1 MYIPRLLWQSF
12 FKDYAAIPLIFL
24 VLLFTSCAEE
34 SCEDIRPVDYLRF
47 SVTAD
52 GAGRGIG
59 AGVRGSE
66 LSDAIDEIW
75 VVCFNEGGYNIGVYS
90 PDEVIYSEG
99 CYSVAV
105 GNLESIDSFALLAN
119 WVGYDLDLG
128 NVDDKESLK
137 DYSVS
142 YNEESGIIPM
152 YGEGVCK
159 GNGNE
164 ISEVE
169 LVRSLAK
176 IEVWDK
182 LEGNSIESVQLKDR
196 ASELRI
202 GGKASTSYC
211 GKEVTFKKDEE
222 SDMWYAYVPPS
233 ELGVDDSQARRIELK
248 VNGEAESYVLWL
260 KDYTDTENGRKEW
273 ETLQANHR
281 YVFNVE
287 GLERPTP
294 PVTEPTGTIRI
305 KWYPTEYGK
314 FEEYE
319 YRNQR
324 NKTKFYIILN
334 DGNGNINAVKAE
346 STPTFLTSYFYQY
359 HVDIN
364 LEEYGYKFDNL
375 RYRVVDMN
383 RYSNDKPENMWSD
396 ELSSSLKD
404 DTDLYPKE
412 KEDDLL
418 ILRLNKVPIEY
429 MYCTEPGSNI
439 MNVFPGDRP
448 YRIYWRDADIDG
460 FDNIILRVAGKG
472 DVHIYEIE
480 EGSMDDYHFIEYE
493 LGKYGSIYNRQEPV
507 PNIKSKRRPL
517 FDWLYPTPLGIKNY
531 DFFPQTIDGKDYY
544 VFYVD

>member
-1 MYIPRLLWQSF
+1 MTRLLRF
-12 FKDYAAIPLIFL
+12 PLFKGCAAVLVIFL
-24 VLLFTSCAEE
+24 AFLLHSCAETP
-34 SCEDIRPVDYLRF
+34 SGDSGRVDYLRF
-47 SVTAD
+47 SLTAD
-52 GAGRGIG
+52 GMGHGIG
-59 AGVRGSE
+59 SGIRGGGLSE
-66 LSDAIDEIW
+66 MIEEIR
-75 VVCFNEGGYNIGVYS
+75 VVCFNRAGDNIGVYE
-90 PDEVIYSEG
+90 PEDVIYSEG

-105 GNLESIDSFALLAN
+105 ENKESIDSFALLVN
-119 WVGYDLDLG
+119 WSGYDVDLSSLDDLDALR
-128 NVDDKESLK
+128 NHT
-137 DYSVS
+137 VS
-142 YNEESGIIPM
+142 YREDSDMIPM
-152 YGEGVCK
+152 YGEGNCD
-159 GNGNE
+159 GSGDE
-164 ISEVE
+164 INEVE

-182 LEGNSIESVQLKDR
+182 LEGYSIESVQLKDR
-196 ASELRI
+196 VSELSI
-202 GGKASTSYC
+202 GGKVSALYC

-248 VNGEAESYVLWL
+248 VDGEADNYVLWL

-294 PVTEPTGTIRI
+294 PLTEPTGTIRI

-324 NKTKFYIILN
+324 DKTKFYIILN
-334 DGNGNINAVKAE
+334 DGNGNINAVEAV

-396 ELSSSLKD
+396 ELSSSLKE
-404 DTDLYPKE
+404 DTGLYPKE

-448 YRIYWRDADIDG
+448 YRIYWRNADIDG
-460 FDNIILRVAGKG
+460 FDNIILKGGGKG

-480 EGSMDDYHFIEYE
+480 EGSTDDYHFIEYE

-507 PNIKSKRRPL
+507 PNIKSKRRTL
-517 FDWLYPTPLGIKNY
+517 FDWLYPIPFGIKNN